1 MMFIAIEDNYLKM
14 NRGDSYILPLVIN
27 EGTKLDFKQ
36 YQLRQFDK
44 IYVGIMEYNQA
55 FEDAIIRK
63 VITITSPT
71 DRYGHPLLKLSP
83 KDTEYLVTGK
93 YFIEIKLVQNDF
105 NEGETV
111 TTILPLKEF
120 FINGTTKNVLNTCV
134 NAEPVEKVTK
144 ESNWEHI
151 SEPTQSNPVM
161 IKSEYQWVQI

>member
-1 MMFIAIEDNYLKM
+1 MMFITIEDNYLKM

-93 YFIEIKLVQNDF
+93 YFIEIKLVQSDF

-120 FINGTTKNVLNTCV
+120 FINGTTKSMSSPYI
-134 NAEPVEKVTK
+134 NAVPVEKATK
-144 ESNWEHI
+144 ESNWEHL
-151 SEPTQSNPVM
+151 SEPTQSKPV
-161 IKSEYQWVQI
+161 SVQNDYQWVQI

>member
-1 MMFIAIEDNYLKM
+1 MMFITIEDNYLKM

-44 IYVGIMEYNQA
+44 IYVGIMEYNQS

-93 YFIEIKLVQNDF
+93 YFIEIKLVQSDF

-120 FINGTTKNVLNTCV
+120 FINGTTKSMSSQYI
-134 NAEPVEKVTK
+134 NAVPVEKATK
-144 ESNWEHI
+144 ESNWEPL
-151 SEPTQSNPVM
+151 SEPTQSKPV
-161 IKSEYQWVQI
+161 SVQNDYQWVQI